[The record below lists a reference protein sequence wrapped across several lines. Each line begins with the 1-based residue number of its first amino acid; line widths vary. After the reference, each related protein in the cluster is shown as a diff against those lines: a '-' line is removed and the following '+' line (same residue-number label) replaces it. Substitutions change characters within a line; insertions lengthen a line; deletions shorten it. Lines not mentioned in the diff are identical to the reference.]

1 MLLKEQKQKKNDI
14 SQGNVLFSKEELERL
29 DGERQKDLAERSKVF
44 DRLNKEADVLY
55 QNNKKLKENI
65 ENQELIECTF

>member
-1 MLLKEQKQKKNDI
+1 LLLKEQKQKKNDI

>member
-1 MLLKEQKQKKNDI
+1 
-14 SQGNVLFSKEELERL
+14 VLFSKEELERL